1 MASNFSNFF
10 FTAFSERFGY
20 DEFVFGPNTM
30 TGSGAY
36 QTVLNYPESA
46 PPATGTWS
54 SNVTWSPTSGT
65 ITAAG
70 IVLKDKTVLSPVH
83 HGFFG
88 DVIGTPPE
96 RYLWSD
102 NGKST
107 PPIYTPLASGSSYEL
122 SINRD
127 IHSRI
132 FSRFL
137 DSDANDESL
146 FDGTFTPLS

>member
-30 TGSGAY
+30 TGSGNF
-36 QTVLNYPESA
+36 QENVNPNV
-46 PPATGTWS
+46 GTWS
-54 SNVTWSPTSGT
+54 SISSWSPTTGT
-65 ITAAG
+65 VTAAG
-70 IVLKDKTVLSPVH
+70 DVLKDKTVLSPVH

-88 DVIGTPPE
+88 DTISTPPE
-96 RYLWSD
+96 RYLWSE

-107 PPIYTPLASGSSYEL
+107 PPIYTPLASGSAYEL

-127 IHSRI
+127 PYSRI

-137 DSDANDESL
+137 DSDADDESL

>member
-30 TGSGAY
+30 TGSGNF
-36 QTVLNYPESA
+36 QENVNLNA
-46 PPATGTWS
+46 GTWS
-54 SNVTWSPTSGT
+54 SVSSWSPTTGT
-65 ITAAG
+65 VTAVGDA
-70 IVLKDKTVLSPVH
+70 LKDKTVLSPIH

-88 DVIGTPPE
+88 DTISTPPE
-96 RYLWSD
+96 RYLWSE

-107 PPIYTPLASGSSYEL
+107 PPIYTPLASGSAYEL
-122 SINRD
+122 SVNRD
-127 IHSRI
+127 PYSRI

-137 DSDANDESL
+137 DSDADDESL